1 MFCFQWNDLVSAHL
15 WEASDRVSFIFECS
29 FLFYIDI
36 ISSVHYS
43 VYFMLLSK
51 SFAKLSMVA
60 CAFSTSTWENEAEES
75 HVQVLSGLHREIP
88 PQAIKKKKKD
98 LAFL

>member
-1 MFCFQWNDLVSAHL
+1 
-15 WEASDRVSFIFECS
+15 
-29 FLFYIDI
+29 
-36 ISSVHYS
+36 
-43 VYFMLLSK
+43 MLLSK

-88 PQAIKKKKKD
+88 PQAIKKKKKGSC
-98 LAFL
+98 LFVTLLFLF